1 MYDITRISS
10 VIIILIMM
18 VRNVHTNSGTCKI
31 AISDWSIQ
39 LRNKPNFLAVN
50 SRNHK
55 PDYNGTIKYPLCIL
69 HPKDITGYY
78 IFDVDQEYFICIG
91 KPKKFQ
97 NRSFGE
103 AISRRNPMP
112 NCLLEETVLNGYSF
126 FHGANNLQLHV
137 TRRNIVNTNE
147 VMVLLKVPLPADRK
161 NSCSEG
167 LEKYCQK
174 LHTGKVRN
182 RKRHRKFINMFCEPS
197 CWA

>member
-1 MYDITRISS
+1 
-10 VIIILIMM
+10 
-18 VRNVHTNSGTCKI
+18 
-31 AISDWSIQ
+31 
-39 LRNKPNFLAVN
+39 
-50 SRNHK
+50 
-55 PDYNGTIKYPLCIL
+55 
-69 HPKDITGYY
+69 
-78 IFDVDQEYFICIG
+78 
-91 KPKKFQ
+91 
-97 NRSFGE
+97 
-103 AISRRNPMP
+103 MP

-197 CWA
+197 CWAQGWMRTHHPLSYQYLCDDECEMRTFLMQPNSSRAEAAQCGLLNHNSNPYGAAGLPARFDQRNGRPKYVFV